1 MNDRVLNRINSARK
15 TLGCLDEPA
24 HKLIWQNQPPVI
36 FTTKVGEANT
46 LLAALLLTGQNQE
59 KSTTGT
65 TADKG
70 REERELEDAAHTM
83 AQALVTCCTDGNDLT
98 TAAPF
103 KMNITQW
110 RVLRD
115 EQLLAKA
122 HALADAVAGVIAAGP
137 VHASQYG
144 LDTLTHSQLLK
155 EADDYE
161 ALIAAP
167 DSAIAARSALTAS
180 IPTQL
185 AALEAKIDQLD
196 SLLPQFRTKPGG
208 PEFIAKYRLT
218 RQINDRGHGPAPD
231 APPAPPAPP
240 TA

>member
-1 MNDRVLNRINSARK
+1 MGDRVLNRINSARK

-24 HKLIWQNQPPVI
+24 HKLIWQNQAPVI
-36 FTTKVGEANT
+36 FTTKVGEAST
-46 LLAALLLTGQNQE
+46 LLDALLLTGQNQE

-83 AQALVTCCTDGNDLT
+83 GQALVTCCTDGNDLT

-137 VHASQYG
+137 AHASQYG
-144 LDTLTHSQLLK
+144 LDTLTHSQLLNLK
-155 EADDYE
+155 RKMGTAFPRPFGRTMARRRDGGREAE
-161 ALIAAP
+161 VS
-167 DSAIAARSALTAS
+167 SAE
-180 IPTQL
+180 QG
-185 AALEAKIDQLD
+185 
-196 SLLPQFRTKPGG
+196 F
-208 PEFIAKYRLT
+208 
-218 RQINDRGHGPAPD
+218 GPAGQ
-231 APPAPPAPP
+231 AG
-240 TA
+240 